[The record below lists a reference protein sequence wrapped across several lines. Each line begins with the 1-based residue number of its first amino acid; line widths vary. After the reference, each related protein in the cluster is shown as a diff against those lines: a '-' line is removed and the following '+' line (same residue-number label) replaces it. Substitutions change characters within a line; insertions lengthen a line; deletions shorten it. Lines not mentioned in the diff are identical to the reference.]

1 MLSPAIS
8 SFVLL
13 CNRPHK
19 FTKPAWLHSASRLR
33 QYEGHEHVNT
43 AVTNDRVY
51 ASPAPS
57 PKQSRTG
64 KSLYLETGA
73 EFWL

>member
-64 KSLYLETGA
+64 KSLYLDMGA
-73 EFWL
+73 EF